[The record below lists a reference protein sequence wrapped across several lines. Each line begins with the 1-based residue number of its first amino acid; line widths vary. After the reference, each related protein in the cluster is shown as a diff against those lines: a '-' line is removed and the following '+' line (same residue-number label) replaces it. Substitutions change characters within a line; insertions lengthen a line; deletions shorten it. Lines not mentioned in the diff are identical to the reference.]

1 MLLKITKFDQQLWGI
16 TTFNEVGYDKEH
28 NLFSI
33 FFFDGTE
40 VQFAEVEE
48 LVVFEFLISLKK
60 EDFIKKVFLP
70 YYPCKHRTEL
80 SELR

>member
-1 MLLKITKFDQQLWGI
+1 MKITMFDQQLWKI
-16 TTFNEVGYDKEH
+16 TTFNQVGYDKKQ

-33 FFFDGTE
+33 FFLDGTE

-48 LVVFEFLISLKK
+48 LVVFEFLISLEK

-70 YYPCKHRTEL
+70 YYPCTYKNEL
-80 SELR
+80 SKLT